1 MSSAAQRPKLQKTN
15 LYFAILQAAYMF
27 ARVAIF
33 LLTILCSFVTIKV
46 EAAELGASFSECPWF
61 HRTTGC
67 LSFLRNFLYFMNLNV
82 SFLHLPARCVP
93 RGKFF
98 TKNG

>member
-1 MSSAAQRPKLQKTN
+1 ML
-15 LYFAILQAAYMF
+15 

-46 EAAELGASFSECPWF
+46 EAAELGASFSECLWF

-67 LSFLRNFLYFMNLNV
+67 LSFLR
-82 SFLHLPARCVP
+82 
-93 RGKFF
+93 KFF
-98 TKNG
+98 IFYEF

>member
-1 MSSAAQRPKLQKTN
+1 MSSAAQRPKLQNTN

-33 LLTILCSFVTIKV
+33 LLTILCSFITIKV

-67 LSFLRNFLYFMNLNV
+67 LSFCANFLCFMNFNV
-82 SFLHLPARCVP
+82 SFLYLPARCVP

>member
-1 MSSAAQRPKLQKTN
+1 MSSAAQRPKLQNTN
-15 LYFAILQAAYMF
+15 LYFAILQAAYMC

-67 LSFLRNFLYFMNLNV
+67 L
-82 SFLHLPARCVP
+82 
-93 RGKFF
+93 FF
-98 TKNG
+98 AQFFIFYES

>member
-1 MSSAAQRPKLQKTN
+1 MSSAAQRPKLQNTN
-15 LYFAILQAAYMF
+15 LYFSILQAAYMF

-46 EAAELGASFSECPWF
+46 EAAELGASFSECLWF

-67 LSFLRNFLYFMNLNV
+67 LSFCAIFLYFMNFNV

>member
-1 MSSAAQRPKLQKTN
+1 MGSAAQKPKLQNTN
-15 LYFAILQAAYMF
+15 LYFVILLAAYMF
-27 ARVAIF
+27 AHADIF

-67 LSFLRNFLYFMNLNV
+67 LSFLR
-82 SFLHLPARCVP
+82 
-93 RGKFF
+93 KFF
-98 TKNG
+98 ILYEF

>member
-1 MSSAAQRPKLQKTN
+1 
-15 LYFAILQAAYMF
+15 MF

-67 LSFLRNFLYFMNLNV
+67 LSFLR
-82 SFLHLPARCVP
+82 
-93 RGKFF
+93 KFF
-98 TKNG
+98 IFYEF